1 MVRIFLQYELKNQK
15 RKTTT
20 KKVQMENKKKMIL
33 IEDSIADA
41 TLVRLAVEE
50 SEVPLDIVH
59 YSDGEQVKYAF
70 EGNKPDKTLFIL
82 LDLNI
87 PKANGADILRMK
99 QHASSWTNIP
109 VIVYSSSN
117 RPEDIR
123 LCMDLG
129 ASAYICKP
137 VDFSDFSRA
146 IGSLA
151 IFWGDLNLSQKLPE
165 SMQ

>member
-1 MVRIFLQYELKNQK
+1 
-15 RKTTT
+15 
-20 KKVQMENKKKMIL
+20 MENKKTMIL

-50 SEVPLDIVH
+50 SSVPLDIIH
-59 YSDGEQVKYAF
+59 YSDGEQVKYAL
-70 EGNKPDKTLFIL
+70 EGDKPEQTSFIL

-99 QHASSWTNIP
+99 KEASHWAKVP

-117 RPEDIR
+117 RPEDVR

-137 VDFSDFSRA
+137 VDFTDFSRA
-146 IGSLA
+146 IGNLA
-151 IFWGDLNLSQKLPE
+151 VFWGELNLSMRLPQA
-165 SMQ
+165 ML

>member
-1 MVRIFLQYELKNQK
+1 
-15 RKTTT
+15 
-20 KKVQMENKKKMIL
+20 MIL

-50 SEVPLDIVH
+50 SDVPLDIIH
-59 YSDGEQVKYAF
+59 YQDGEQVKYAL
-70 EGNKPDKTLFIL
+70 EGSRPEKTSFML

-99 QHASSWTNIP
+99 KDAPHWANVP

-117 RPEDIR
+117 RPEDVR
-123 LCMDLG
+123 LCMELG

-146 IGSLA
+146 ISNLA
-151 IFWGDLNLSQKLPE
+151 VFWGELNLSTQLPL
-165 SMQ
+165 SMAL